1 MESKLMA
8 WITITER
15 VQTSLPQLLFDL
27 LFAGKLTV
35 GGREVRIDS
44 LVLPVVT
51 READHLLWSFH
62 EPLRVST
69 VGPDSR
75 INEIK
80 QYRDKITIA
89 IFPWCF
95 YTVFWDDKT
104 QT

>member
-1 MESKLMA
+1 MA

-27 LFAGKLTV
+27 LFAGKLIV
-35 GGREVRIDS
+35 GGREVRIES

-51 READHLLWSFH
+51 RVADHLLWSFH
-62 EPLRVST
+62 EPLRIST
-69 VGPDSR
+69 PGPDSR

-89 IFPWCF
+89 IFPWAF
-95 YTVFWDDKT
+95 YTAFWDDNEKPRDV
-104 QT
+104 